1 MLQNPASEHGTSLM
15 MIEGSA
21 TAIVIALA
29 FAWPRIGSR
38 YFSGIERF
46 FTQLARRKGLSIA
59 ITGASAFLLRLAI
72 LPLCPIPH
80 PFIQDD
86 FSFLLAA
93 NTFAAGRLTN
103 PTPAMWTH
111 FETLL
116 VSMTPTY
123 QSVYFPAQGM
133 VLAAGKLLTG
143 HPWYGILVMTALMA
157 AALCWAL
164 QAWLPPGWALLG
176 AALAVVRL
184 ALFSCWINTYSGAGS
199 VTALGGALIL
209 GALPRLMKTM
219 RFRDGLLMAI
229 GVVLLGTC
237 RPYEGALLCI
247 PVAVVLLRWAFF
259 GRNRPRASVLMRRT
273 AIPLLIIVAGGA
285 WMGYYDYR
293 VFGNPLTPPY
303 KLYNAEYGM
312 PPYFIWQSMRPQ
324 PAYRHKLLQE
334 FYAHIETD
342 AYREVHSLRS
352 FLPQTLFK
360 AGRALLF
367 YAGIALLPPL
377 FMLRRVLM
385 DRRVRFLV
393 LCMLILMAGIA
404 IEVFFIPY
412 YVALF
417 TAAFYVL
424 GLQAMRHLRLWKPGD
439 QPVGAALVR
448 LTVTLCFVL
457 AGIRVFA
464 APLHIGLASWP
475 GGEWAAEW
483 YGPGPHGL
491 ARAQIQSRLEQLPGK
506 QLVIVD
512 YSPNHSPFDE
522 WVYNAPDIDHS
533 KVIWARDMDPAENL
547 DLIRYYKDRTVWLV
561 QPDIKS
567 AELTPYP
574 AANKESALK

>member
-1 MLQNPASEHGTSLM
+1 MLQAPASQAGPSLM
-15 MIEGSA
+15 MLEGSA
-21 TAIVIALA
+21 TVIVVAMA

-38 YFSGIERF
+38 FFFAIERF
-46 FTQLARRKGLSIA
+46 FHQLARKKCLSVA
-59 ITGASAFLLRLAI
+59 IIGAATFLLRLAM

-93 NTFAAGRLTN
+93 DTFASGRLTN
-103 PTPAMWTH
+103 PTPVMWTH

-143 HPWYGILVMTALMA
+143 HPWFGILATTALMA

-176 AALAVVRL
+176 GALAVVRL

-199 VTALGGALIL
+199 LTALGGALIL
-209 GALPRLMKTM
+209 GALPRFMKTV
-219 RFRDGLLMAI
+219 RLRDALLMAV
-229 GVVLLGTC
+229 GVVLLGAS

-247 PVAVVLLRWAFF
+247 PVAIALLRWAFF
-259 GRNRPRASVLMRRT
+259 GKNRPRASVLARRT
-273 AIPLLIIVAGGA
+273 AIPLLIVAAGGA
-285 WMGYYDYR
+285 WMGYYNYR

-303 KLYNAEYGM
+303 KLYNAQYGM
-312 PPYFIWQSMRPQ
+312 PPYFLWQSPRPQ
-324 PAYRHKLLQE
+324 PAYRHQLLQE

-342 AYREVHSLRS
+342 AYKEVHSLHGY
-352 FLPQTLFK
+352 LPQTLLK

-385 DRRVRFLV
+385 DKRVRFLV
-393 LCMLILMAGIA
+393 LCMLVLIAGVAVEI
-404 IEVFFIPY
+404 FFISY
-412 YVALF
+412 YVAMF

-424 GLQAMRHLRLWKPGD
+424 GVQAMRHLRLWKPGD
-439 QPVGAALVR
+439 QPVGKAMVR
-448 LTVTLCFVL
+448 LIVALCFVL
-457 AGIRVFA
+457 GGMRLIAT
-464 APLHIGLASWP
+464 PLHIRLASFP

-483 YGPGPHGL
+483 YGPAPYGL
-491 ARAQIQSRLEQLPGK
+491 CRARIQSQLQHLPGQ
-506 QLVIVD
+506 QLVIVR
-512 YSPNHSPFDE
+512 YAPAHSPFDE
-522 WVYNAPDIDHS
+522 WVYNVADINRA
-533 KVIWARDMDPAENL
+533 KVIWARDMGQTQNL
-547 DLIRYYKDRTVWLV
+547 QLARFYKDRTVWLV
-561 QPDIKS
+561 QPDKTPVTV
-567 AELTPYP
+567 TPYP
-574 AANKESALK
+574 DAAQASQRK